1 MKKDFT
7 EQPWD
12 ERDPNP
18 WLALYLDQSTPLP
31 DAVKAAWLHDCSGGS
46 RQFFLPLLRPLARG
60 SMMLIQLL
68 KVFLPRK
75 WAHSGLLH
83 RVLAFSMNRFVSPEA
98 NWVESILNARYENVA
113 ENANSIS
120 VCTNVMTW

>member
-31 DAVKAAWLHDCSGGS
+31 DAVKALVRKQWGEIKDTSGK
-46 RQFFLPLLRPLARG
+46 A
-60 SMMLIQLL
+60 
-68 KVFLPRK
+68 
-75 WAHSGLLH
+75 
-83 RVLAFSMNRFVSPEA
+83 
-98 NWVESILNARYENVA
+98 VA
-113 ENANSIS
+113 YK
-120 VCTNVMTW
+120 